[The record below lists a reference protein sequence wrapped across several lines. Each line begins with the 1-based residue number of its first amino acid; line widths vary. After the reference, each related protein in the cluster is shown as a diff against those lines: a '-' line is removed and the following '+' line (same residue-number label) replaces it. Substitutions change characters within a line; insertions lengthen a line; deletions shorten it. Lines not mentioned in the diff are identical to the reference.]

1 MDYIMIKLKKL
12 LKEAGSYP
20 SWHQPITDKD
30 IPGYEKVANDLI
42 KKIGPVTN
50 KVVKKYN
57 TKMGVIKAVV
67 TSGFEKIDTND
78 TKTKISPDG
87 MQVSNIIDNDTVN
100 VYVWILS
107 PSQRTG
113 TDSGID
119 AVMYLG
125 YKGDQA

>member
-1 MDYIMIKLKKL
+1 MEYRMINLKKL
-12 LKEAGSYP
+12 LNEAGSYP

-57 TKMGVIKAVV
+57 TKMGMIKAVV
-67 TSGFEKIDTND
+67 SAGFEKINTND

-87 MQVSNIIDNDTVN
+87 MKVSNIIDNDTVN
-100 VYVWILS
+100 VYVWVLS
-107 PSQRTG
+107 PSQRAG
-113 TDSGID
+113 TDSNID
-119 AVMYLG
+119 AVMYIG